1 MENAAAHGCADMSGH
16 YEDER
21 DIWSRLQQTS
31 QELSELHQLKE
42 HPGHKGPMRQIP
54 KRLRVVAPDVKP
66 NRPGKYRPGK
76 PKP

>member
-1 MENAAAHGCADMSGH
+1 MADQQADRGWRVERGGGMSGH

-21 DIWSRLQQTS
+21 EFLAKLQRTS
-31 QELSELHQLKE
+31 QELALLQ
-42 HPGHKGPMRQIP
+42 MP
-54 KRLRVVAPDVKP
+54 KRSRVVAPDVKP